1 MATIE
6 DLGDR
11 LRDALAEIAFDASA
25 PAQARVAALKELR
38 DVLREDR
45 DGPRDG
51 PETDPGTLSLDD
63 IERELR
69 LSPNGDG
76 GPPPGTKSPTKSST

>member
-1 MATIE
+1 MADGDRDRGLGTVAATV
-6 DLGDR
+6 DLGAQ
-11 LRDALAEIAFDASA
+11 LRNALAEIAFDPSA

-51 PETDPGTLSLDD
+51 PEIDPGGLSLDD

-69 LSPNGDG
+69 LGAV
-76 GPPPGTKSPTKSST
+76 PPP